1 MREIQSVGNFAM
13 FSLATEGTLPQ
24 QGHEFPPSLT
34 PASPRSLLSPEQTEV
49 LSPLAQGQTIPPMAT
64 QPSGDQ
70 GGMLMALSGP
80 AQGAAPL
87 LHRGKDE

>member
-1 MREIQSVGNFAM
+1 MREIQSVGNFAV

-34 PASPRSLLSPEQTEV
+34 PASPCSLLSPEQTEV